1 MKLPYI
7 ALAAIACA
15 LLSTPAQ
22 AQPGIVTTQLDS
34 AVVLMGGNNF
44 VPVDDAVTGTLG
56 EGEDEE
62 FELDLEAGNQY
73 FVVGVCDG
81 GCSDMDLVLTNSS
94 GQEVEADRE
103 MDDVPML
110 AIEGQSGSF
119 VLSVQMATCSSD
131 ECHYGVRVF
140 RSR

>member
-7 ALAAIACA
+7 ALAAAAVA
-15 LLSTPAQ
+15 LLSTPAH

-34 AVVLMGGNNF
+34 AVVLMGGNGF
-44 VPVDDAVTGTLG
+44 VPADDAVRGTLP

-62 FELDLEAGNQY
+62 FELELEAGTQY

-81 GCSDMDLVLTNSS
+81 GCSDLDLVLTR
-94 GQEVEADRE
+94 GDDEIEADRE
-103 MDDVPML
+103 LDDVPML
-110 AIEGQSGSF
+110 AIQNQSGTF
-119 VLSVQMATCSSD
+119 VLSVQMATCSSN